1 MIQIEK
7 IIVAGLGILCVSLL
21 IYIMGSWTS
30 QTTPSTVAPAARA
43 AQQSAETGKCDSADT
58 IATLKSMALQ
68 KINGQGSDYFI
79 PYRNWYLSDS
89 RSRENPGEYLF
100 ILENVSVDS
109 FRRRGSIGD
118 AGLSCA
124 ALINVHPVREKSRDV
139 SPAKISA
146 EYTIEPTTDGKTIV
160 SVRFQPSS

>member
-1 MIQIEK
+1 MTRIEK
-7 IIVAGLGILCVSLL
+7 IIVVALGLLCLSFLS
-21 IYIMGSWTS
+21 YIISSWTS
-30 QTTPSTVAPAARA
+30 QTAPVAAAPAA
-43 AQQSAETGKCDSADT
+43 QTQPSAETGKCDSADT

-79 PYRNWYLSDS
+79 PYRSWYLSDS
-89 RSRENPGEYLF
+89 RSRQNLGEYLF
-100 ILENVSVDS
+100 ILENVTVDS

-160 SVRFQPSS
+160 SARFRPN